1 MTETPPSFTD
11 FVATLGH
18 EMRSPMNGV
27 LGFAQLLRDDG
38 ERNETEMK
46 YLEQILFNAELQVRR
61 VTNLIDLAQVEQD
74 TLFFKSEPTA
84 LSDVLRFAT
93 ESILDEAASRTV
105 SVSFAAPDATLVGD
119 VDRMRLLQILVDI
132 LNNAVRY
139 ARSGSTI
146 AGQASPRDDGFIE
159 ININN
164 EAEDPGDLNARMSW
178 MSAYSRAAAQDENV
192 GLGIPHAA
200 ALANLMGGSLHSRY
214 EEGRLHVDLFVPM
227 AP

>member
-1 MTETPPSFTD
+1 MTETHPSFTD

-38 ERNETEMK
+38 DRNETETK

-61 VTNLIDLAQVEQD
+61 VTNLIDLAQVEQGA
-74 TLFFKSEPTA
+74 LFFKSEPTA
-84 LSDVLRFAT
+84 LSDVMRFAT

-105 SVSFAAPDATLVGD
+105 SVSIAAPEKTLVAV

-146 AGQASPRDDGFIE
+146 TGQASPRDDGFIE

-164 EAEDPGDLNARMSW
+164 EADNPGDLNARTTW
-178 MSAYSRAAAQDENV
+178 TSAYSRAVAQDENV

-200 ALANLMGGSLHSRY
+200 ALATLMDGSLHARY
-214 EEGRLHVDLFVPM
+214 EDGRQHLDLFVPM